1 MYDQKRLHPIA
12 IMVNV
17 SKKLKEFIFTFIAL
31 LVIGNNDP
39 GGKLFLIGASVIVVI
54 MIIITSIL
62 SWLRYTYRLEQDELR
77 IEYGIFVRKNRY
89 IPIERIQSI
98 DLSEGLLQRVF
109 GLVQLKVETAGGSGG
124 AEAEVVLSAITREEA
139 RQIQEYVSATK
150 NTGGSDSEPKQISE
164 GQLIY
169 KITPGQLML
178 LSLTSGGVGVV
189 ISAVL
194 AFLSQLDDFIPYE
207 RLFRGIEKWAVSNII
222 MIAVIVFIGFLLAWI
237 IALFGTMLKYAN
249 FKVMKTEHDL
259 IISQGLLERRQVT
272 IPLKR
277 IQAIRV
283 NENIIRQ
290 ILGYGSVVV
299 ESAGGSARNEE
310 GAKVNL
316 LPIVQTKKIASML
329 GPFLADYQLN
339 THFTPPP
346 KRAFIRYFIRSW
358 YISIPIVIVAL
369 IFLKIWG
376 LLSLILLAFTT
387 FWAYLKY
394 KDAGWNLDEN
404 QLCLRYRGIIRTTV
418 FMKKNKIQS
427 IEIME
432 SFFQRKKKLATIEA
446 FVKSG
451 FGSTG
456 GQVIDL
462 EKSDT
467 EGIYNWYS
475 RHKNGD

>member
-1 MYDQKRLHPIA
+1 MFEPKRLHPIA
-12 IMVNV
+12 MLVNV

-31 LVIGNNDP
+31 LVIGNKDS
-39 GGKLFLIGASVIVVI
+39 GGKLFLIGASAIVVI
-54 MIIITSIL
+54 IIMITSIL

-98 DLSEGLLQRVF
+98 DLSEGLFQRMF

-124 AEAEVVLSAITREEA
+124 AEAEVVLSAITKEEA
-139 RQIQEYVSATK
+139 RQIQDFVSAAK
-150 NTGGSDSEPKQISE
+150 STGGSGTEPKQISQ

-169 KITPGQLML
+169 KITTGQLML

-189 ISAVL
+189 ISALL

-207 RLFRGIEKWAVSNII
+207 RLFRGVENWAVSNII
-222 MIAVIVFIGFLLAWI
+222 LIVMIVFIVFLLAWI

-249 FKVMKTEHDL
+249 FTVIKTERDL
-259 IISQGLLERRQVT
+259 VISQGLLERRQVT

-277 IQAIRV
+277 IQAIRI
-283 NENIIRQ
+283 NENIIREL
-290 ILGYGSVVV
+290 LGYGSVVV

-316 LPIVQTKKIASML
+316 LPIIRTKKIASML
-329 GPFLADYQLN
+329 EPFLADYHLN

-346 KRAFIRYFIRSW
+346 KQALIRYFIRSW
-358 YISIPIVIVAL
+358 YLSIPIVIAAL

-376 LLSLILLAFTT
+376 LLSLILLAFST

-394 KDAGWNLDEN
+394 KDAGWNLDGN
-404 QLCLRYRGIIRTTV
+404 QLCLRSRGIIRTTV

-427 IEIME
+427 LEIME
-432 SFFQRKKKLATIEA
+432 SFFQRKKKLATVEA

-451 FGSTG
+451 FGSAG
-456 GQVIDL
+456 GQVMDL
-462 EKSDT
+462 ETSDT
-467 EGIYNWYS
+467 ERIYNWYS
-475 RHKNGD
+475 RSKNGD